1 MLKTELFTNF
11 KRIYQLLPN
20 AQKKSFILFILFGFL
35 TSVVQSFGIV
45 SILPFV
51 SAIADFDTLLQNE
64 FIYTVYTMFNFTSQT
79 IFIVFLAIVFIALL
93 LISNIFLMIS
103 IYMKLKTVRDLDQ
116 ILSYKLFSAYL
127 NYDYEKLLNFESN
140 EIAKNVLNETQNFT
154 QRFILSFLEM
164 IIFTLLSISIIT
176 LLLIVDPI
184 TSIVMIVVFVL
195 FYGFLNSLLRKRLRT
210 IGSHRNKE
218 TQKRFKLI
226 DETLNTIKLVKIHH
240 LEDKVLNDF
249 NNQTESINKYNM
261 QNGMMQQSP
270 YYLMDFILVM
280 SLFLIIFIYSIQGLS
295 FVQFVPKLSFFALA
309 AYKLKPFVNKLYHG
323 YVDLVFYQDSSEKLI
338 EIMEDYRT
346 PTLKKKSE
354 SFDLNSIELK
364 DINFS
369 YFNTDFNQLKH
380 VNIKLLK
387 NQIVGLTGKTGSGKT
402 TLIHI
407 LMGLLK
413 VNDGN
418 ILINNEA
425 LNDDLLYAYQDK
437 IAYVPQDVS
446 LMDTSIKLNIAYGL
460 KEEEIDLERVKDA
473 AKLACIDEHIES
485 LEYKYETR
493 VGDNGIKLSGGQRQ
507 RLGLA
512 RAFYRNPNFLI
523 LDEATNSLDHLTETK
538 ILNQLQHSHPNCMI
552 LMITHRIQSLNRC
565 DFIYLLKDG
574 QIIDEGTY
582 DQLAQSN
589 DYFRSILDD
598 KGNTEEGYA

>member
-1 MLKTELFTNF
+1 MLKAELFNHF
-11 KRIYQLLPN
+11 KRIYRLLPN
-20 AQKKSFILFILFGFL
+20 AQKKTFILFIFFGFL
-35 TSVVQSFGIV
+35 TAIVQSFGIV

-51 SAIADFDTLLQNE
+51 SAIADFETLLQND
-64 FIYTVYTMFNFTSQT
+64 FINTVYTLFNFTNQT
-79 IFIVFLAIVFIALL
+79 LFIVFLAIVFIVLL

-103 IYMKLKTVRDLDQ
+103 IYMKLKTVKDLDQ
-116 ILSYKLFSAYL
+116 ILSHKLFSAYL
-127 NYDYEKLLNFESN
+127 NYEYEKLLNFESN

-184 TSIVMIVVFVL
+184 TSIVMILVFVL
-195 FYGFLNSLLRKRLRT
+195 FYGFLNSLLRKRLRY
-210 IGSHRNKE
+210 IGSQRNKE

-240 LEDKVLNDF
+240 LEDRVLNDF
-249 NNQTESINKYNM
+249 DVQTESINKYNM

-270 YYLMDFILVM
+270 YYLMDFILIL
-280 SLFLIIFIYSIQGLS
+280 SLFLIIFIYRVQGLS
-295 FVQFVPKLSFFALA
+295 FVEFVPKLSFFALA

-323 YVDLVFYQDSSEKLI
+323 YVDLVFFQDSSEKLI
-338 EIMEDYRT
+338 EIMEDYRS
-346 PTLKKKSE
+346 PIVKHSSI
-354 SFDLNSIELK
+354 SFELNSIKLE

-369 YFNTDFNQLKH
+369 YLNTDFNQLKQI
-380 VNIKLLK
+380 NLKILK

-413 VNDGN
+413 ANDGTI
-418 ILINNEA
+418 ILNNEP

-460 KEEEIDLERVKDA
+460 REEEVDIERMKNA
-473 AKLACIDEHIES
+473 AKLACIDEHIDS
-485 LEYKYETR
+485 LDLKYDTR
-493 VGDNGIKLSGGQRQ
+493 VGDNGVKLSGGQRQ
-507 RLGLA
+507 RIGLA
-512 RAFYRNPNFLI
+512 RAFYRNPHFLI
-523 LDEATNSLDHLTETK
+523 LDEATNSLDHPTETK
-538 ILNQLQHSHPNCMI
+538 ILNQLQQAHPDCMI

-565 DFIYLLKDG
+565 DWIYLLKEG
-574 QIIDEGTY
+574 QIIDEGSY
-582 DQLAQSN
+582 DQLSQSN
-589 DYFRSILDD
+589 DYFRSILED
-598 KGNTEEGYA
+598 KGTPEESYG

>member
-1 MLKTELFTNF
+1 MLKAELLTNF
-11 KRIYQLLPN
+11 KRIYRLLPP
-20 AQKKSFILFILFGFL
+20 AQKKSFILFIFFGFL
-35 TSVVQSFGIV
+35 TSIVQSFGIV

-64 FIYTVYTMFNFTSQT
+64 FIYSVYTGLNFTNQT
-79 IFIVFLAIVFIALL
+79 LFIFFLAFVFIVLL
-93 LISNIFLMIS
+93 LVSNLFLLIS
-103 IYMKLKTVRDLDQ
+103 IYMKLKTVKELDQ
-116 ILSYKLFSAYL
+116 ILSHKLFSAYL

-164 IIFTLLSISIIT
+164 IIFCLLSVSIIA

-184 TSIVMIVVFVL
+184 TSIVMIIVFVL
-195 FYGFLNSLLRKRLRT
+195 FYGFLNSLLRKRIRY
-210 IGSHRNKE
+210 IGIQRNKV

-240 LEDKVLNDF
+240 LEDRVLNDF
-249 NNQTESINKYNM
+249 DLQTESINQHNM
-261 QNGMMQQSP
+261 QNGLMQQSP
-270 YYLMDFILVM
+270 YYLMDFILIL

-295 FVQFVPKLSFFALA
+295 FVEFVPKLSFFALA

-338 EIMEDYRT
+338 EIMEDYRKPKEKVQT
-346 PTLKKKSE
+346 KSFE
-354 SFDLNSIELK
+354 LNSIELK
-364 DINFS
+364 DIQFS
-369 YFNTDFNQLKH
+369 YFNTDFNQLKNVH
-380 VNIKLLK
+380 LKLDK
-387 NQIVGLTGKTGSGKT
+387 NQIVGLTGQTGSGKT

-413 VNDGN
+413 VNNGS
-418 ILINNEA
+418 IKINDEN
-425 LNDDLLYAYQDK
+425 LNDEILYAYQDK

-460 KEEEIDLERVKDA
+460 KEDEVDFDQVKKA
-473 AKLACIDEHIES
+473 AQLACIDDYIET
-485 LEYKYETR
+485 LELKYDTR

-507 RLGLA
+507 RIGLA

-523 LDEATNSLDHLTETK
+523 LDEATSSLDQPTETL
-538 ILNQLQHSHPNCMI
+538 ILNQLQHSHPDCMI

-565 DFIYLLKDG
+565 DRIYLLKDG
-574 QIIDEGTY
+574 EIIDSGSYE
-582 DQLAQSN
+582 QLSQTN
-589 DYFRSILDD
+589 DYFRSILED
-598 KGNTEEGYA
+598 KGNQEEGYA